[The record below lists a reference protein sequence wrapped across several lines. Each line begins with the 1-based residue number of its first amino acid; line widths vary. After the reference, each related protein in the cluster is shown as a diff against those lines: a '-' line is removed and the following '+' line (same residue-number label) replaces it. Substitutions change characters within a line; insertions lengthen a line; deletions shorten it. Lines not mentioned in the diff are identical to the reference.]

1 MPLGILSPETRTIYT
16 QGLHYYMDYLRIDR
30 SAYDKLIPPGI
41 DHKMTEMDIKEYIIY
56 LRNKQTASATI
67 ATYVAALVKFYPMNH
82 VTLNWK
88 WIKSFMSEHEKV
100 AEDKPY
106 THPEI
111 QTLLSNT
118 DRRNRAIILTMCSS
132 GARLGAVPLLRF
144 RDLTPI
150 DQYNIYKLHFYAKS
164 SPKNIIIMAIA
175 HLNVAML

>member
-1 MPLGILSPETRTIYT
+1 LTNELVTPAAATANNAYRNFIEACWSPETRTIYT

-67 ATYVAALVKFYPMNH
+67 ATYVAALVKFYAMNH
-82 VTLNWK
+82 VILNWK
-88 WIKSFMSEHEKV
+88 WIKSFMGEHEKV

-111 QTLLSNT
+111 QSCYQ
-118 DRRNRAIILTMCSS
+118 ILTEETE
-132 GARLGAVPLLRF
+132 L
-144 RDLTPI
+144 
-150 DQYNIYKLHFYAKS
+150 
-164 SPKNIIIMAIA
+164 
-175 HLNVAML
+175 